1 MPQISA
7 VPSMSPTSPMPSS
20 LPMLPTSALAVLY
33 SEWIKIR
40 SVRSVAGSLAAVFL
54 ATMAVTVLTFAT
66 IGQAE
71 AKDTDAELVF
81 GAFYALNFGQLAAI
95 SFGATAIS
103 SEYVNGGLRISLAA
117 VPRRTLFY
125 TVKMSLIGG
134 LALAVG
140 LFTSFSAFFVGQ
152 LFMGEYAI
160 GLGEPGALR
169 AAFGGGIYLALMA
182 LFAAGLTVFLRSAV
196 AVLSLLIPFIL
207 IVSFVV
213 GDVAGSAADYLPDR
227 AGQLV
232 LHQHSEGPLG
242 PWAGLAVT
250 AAWAAVALLAGWW
263 ALRRRDA

>member
-1 MPQISA
+1 
-7 VPSMSPTSPMPSS
+7 MST
-20 LPMLPTSALAVLY
+20 TAVLR

-40 SVRSVAGSLAAVFL
+40 SVRAISGSLIAVYL
-54 ATMAVTVLTFAT
+54 VTMAVTVLTFAT
-66 IGQAE
+66 VGQAE
-71 AKDTDAELVF
+71 ADNADAELVF
-81 GAFYALNFGQLAAI
+81 GAFYALNFGQIAAI

-103 SEYVNGGLRISLAA
+103 SEYLNGALRMSLLA
-117 VPRRTLFY
+117 VPRRTHFY
-125 TVKMSLIGG
+125 TVKMSLVGG
-134 LALAVG
+134 AALAVG
-140 LFTSFSAFFVGQ
+140 LTTAFSSFLVGQ

-182 LFAAGLTVFLRSAV
+182 LFAAGLTVLLRSAV

-213 GDVAGSAADYLPDR
+213 GDIAGTAADYLPDR
-227 AGQLV
+227 AGQMV
-232 LHQHSEGPLG
+232 LHQNPEGSLG

-250 AAWAAVALLAGWW
+250 AAWAAVTLLAGWW